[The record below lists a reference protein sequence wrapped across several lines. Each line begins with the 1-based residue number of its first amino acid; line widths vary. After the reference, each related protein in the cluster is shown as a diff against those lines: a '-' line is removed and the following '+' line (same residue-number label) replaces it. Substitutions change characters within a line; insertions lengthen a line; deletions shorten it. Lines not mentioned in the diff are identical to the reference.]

1 MMKKNSLENVYKF
14 NIPKIISPEGMG
26 SLSFVEKEII
36 PFSIKR
42 VYYLYDVPF
51 NGERGGHAHKDLF
64 QVLIALNGSFELLLD
79 DGSNTKN
86 ILLDSPN
93 IGLYIPNG
101 IWREMNNF
109 SKNSVCLVLASEDY
123 DENDYIRNYQDFKEM
138 SRAN

>member
-79 DGSNTKN
+79 DGSNTKK

>member
-1 MMKKNSLENVYKF
+1 MKKNSLENVYKF

-79 DGSNTKN
+79 DGSNTKK

-123 DENDYIRNYQDFKEM
+123 D
-138 SRAN
+138 

>member
-1 MMKKNSLENVYKF
+1 MKKNSLKNVYKF

-79 DGSNTKN
+79 DGSNTKK

-93 IGLYIPNG
+93 VGLYIPNG

-138 SRAN
+138 S

>member
-1 MMKKNSLENVYKF
+1 MKKNSLENVYKF

-51 NGERGGHAHKDLF
+51 NAERGGHAHKDLF

-79 DGSNTKN
+79 DGSNTKK

-138 SRAN
+138 S

>member
-1 MMKKNSLENVYKF
+1 MKKNNLENVYKF

-79 DGSNTKN
+79 DGSNTKK

-138 SRAN
+138 S

>member
-1 MMKKNSLENVYKF
+1 MKKNSLENVYKF

-79 DGSNTKN
+79 DGSNTKK

-123 DENDYIRNYQDFKEM
+123 DENDYVRNYQDFKEM
-138 SRAN
+138 S

>member
-1 MMKKNSLENVYKF
+1 MKKNSLANVYKF

-79 DGSNTKN
+79 DGSNTKK

-138 SRAN
+138 S

>member
-1 MMKKNSLENVYKF
+1 MKKNSLENVYKF

-42 VYYLYDVPF
+42 VYYLYDVPL
-51 NGERGGHAHKDLF
+51 NGERGGHAHKQLF
-64 QVLIALNGSFELLLD
+64 QVLIALSGSFELLLD
-79 DGSNTKN
+79 DGSKTKK

-93 IGLYIPNG
+93 VGVYIPNG

-109 SKNSVCLVLASEDY
+109 SKNSVCLVLASENY
-123 DENDYIRNYQDFKEM
+123 DENDYIRNYQDFIKM
-138 SRAN
+138 S

>member
-1 MMKKNSLENVYKF
+1 MKKNSLENVYKF

-79 DGSNTKN
+79 DGSNTKK

-109 SKNSVCLVLASEDY
+109 SKNSICLVLASEDY

-138 SRAN
+138 S

>member
-1 MMKKNSLENVYKF
+1 MKKNSLENVYKF

-79 DGSNTKN
+79 DGSNTKK

-138 SRAN
+138 S

>member
-1 MMKKNSLENVYKF
+1 MKKNSLENAYKF

-79 DGSNTKN
+79 DGSNTKK

-138 SRAN
+138 S

>member
-1 MMKKNSLENVYKF
+1 MKKNSLENVYKF

-79 DGSNTKN
+79 DGSNTKK

-109 SKNSVCLVLASEDY
+109 STNSVCLVLASEDY
-123 DENDYIRNYQDFKEM
+123 DENDYIRNYKDIKEM
-138 SRAN
+138 S

>member
-1 MMKKNSLENVYKF
+1 MKKNSLENVYKF

-79 DGSNTKN
+79 DGSNTKK

-109 SKNSVCLVLASEDY
+109 SKNSVCLVLASKDY

-138 SRAN
+138 S

>member
-79 DGSNTKN
+79 DGSNTKK

-138 SRAN
+138 S

>member
-1 MMKKNSLENVYKF
+1 MKKNSLENVYKF

-79 DGSNTKN
+79 DGSNKKK

-138 SRAN
+138 S

>member
-1 MMKKNSLENVYKF
+1 MKKNSLENVYKF

-79 DGSNTKN
+79 DGSNTKK

-123 DENDYIRNYQDFKEM
+123 DENDYIRNYQDFKNM
-138 SRAN
+138 S

>member
-1 MMKKNSLENVYKF
+1 MKKNSLENVYKF

-42 VYYLYDVPF
+42 VYHLYDVPF

-79 DGSNTKN
+79 DGSNTKK

-138 SRAN
+138 S

>member
-1 MMKKNSLENVYKF
+1 MKKNSLKNIYKF

-79 DGSNTKN
+79 DGSNTKK

-93 IGLYIPNG
+93 VGLYIPNG

-138 SRAN
+138 S

>member
-1 MMKKNSLENVYKF
+1 MKKNSLENVYKF

-79 DGSNTKN
+79 DGSNTKK

-109 SKNSVCLVLASEDY
+109 SKNSVCLVLASEDF

-138 SRAN
+138 S

>member
-1 MMKKNSLENVYKF
+1 MKKNSLENVYKF

-79 DGSNTKN
+79 DGSNTKK

-109 SKNSVCLVLASEDY
+109 SKNSVCLVLASQDY

-138 SRAN
+138 SQLF

>member
-1 MMKKNSLENVYKF
+1 MKKNSLENVYKF

-79 DGSNTKN
+79 DGSNTKK

-138 SRAN
+138 SWAN

>member
-1 MMKKNSLENVYKF
+1 MKKNSLENVYKF

-26 SLSFVEKEII
+26 SLSFVVKEII

-79 DGSNTKN
+79 DGSNTKK

-138 SRAN
+138 S

>member
-1 MMKKNSLENVYKF
+1 MKKNSLENVYKF

>member
-1 MMKKNSLENVYKF
+1 MKKNSLENVYKF

-138 SRAN
+138 S

>member
-1 MMKKNSLENVYKF
+1 MKKNSLENVYKF

-79 DGSNTKN
+79 DGSNTKK

-109 SKNSVCLVLASEDY
+109 SKNSVCLVLASQDY

-138 SRAN
+138 S

>member
-1 MMKKNSLENVYKF
+1 MKKNSLKNVYKF

-79 DGSNTKN
+79 DGSNTKK

-93 IGLYIPNG
+93 VGLYIPNG

-138 SRAN
+138 SQLF

>member
-1 MMKKNSLENVYKF
+1 MKKNSLENVYKF
-14 NIPKIISPEGMG
+14 NIPKIISSEGMG

-79 DGSNTKN
+79 DGSNTKK

-138 SRAN
+138 S